1 MWGEL
6 CAVSVF
12 KVAELFR
19 RLRKKN
25 PESRLENGSVQDES
39 AVVVRTIVSTM

>member
-6 CAVSVF
+6 CVVF
-12 KVAELFR
+12 KVAELLG

-25 PESRLENGSVQDES
+25 PESRIENGSVQNES